1 MDLEALM
8 TSAWASGFP
17 QFMAEVCNN
26 LEFEEL
32 LKTRLVSVT
41 FHNFLMD
48 KNQRSIWIQASSKVF
63 STFFKNA
70 YDVKFPKMR
79 EWLKEGWFTEDLKN
93 RCQQEWIE
101 VFEKI
106 KETATIPQIIK
117 ICHLLREIENP
128 GKFCES
134 SMKLIPNTFPAM
146 FREMSGMFID
156 QDCNLS
162 DQILRLHVT
171 PSMHECIKHTKE
183 KRRGLKY
190 QCPIQ

>member
-70 YDVKFPKMR
+70 YDEKFSMAR
-79 EWLKEGWFTEDLKN
+79 EWLEQGWFTEDLKN

-134 SMKLIPNTFPAM
+134 SMKFSFSM
-146 FREMSGMFID
+146 FLKEMSGMFID

-171 PSMHECIKHTKE
+171 PSMHECIYHTKE
-183 KRRGLKY
+183 KKKILLQRLMNDM
-190 QCPIQ
+190 

>member
-17 QFMAEVCNN
+17 QFMAKVFNN
-26 LEFEEL
+26 LEFDEL

-48 KNQRSIWIQASSKVF
+48 KNQRSIWIQALSQVF
-63 STFFKNA
+63 SIFLKDA
-70 YDVKFPKMR
+70 YDMKKFPMMKVWFR
-79 EWLKEGWFTEDLKN
+79 QGWFTEDLKN
-93 RCQQEWIE
+93 SFQKEWIE

-134 SMKLIPNTFPAM
+134 SMKLSYSTTW
-146 FREMSGMFID
+146 EMYGMFID
-156 QDCNLS
+156 QDFNLS
-162 DQILRLHVT
+162 DQIRKLHIT
-171 PSMHECIKHTKE
+171 PSMHEYFQHAKDT
-183 KRRGLKY
+183 RRGLGIEK
-190 QCPIQ
+190 I

>member
-17 QFMAEVCNN
+17 QFMTEVCNN
-26 LEFEEL
+26 LEFDEL
-32 LKTRLVSVT
+32 LKTRLVSLT
-41 FHNFLMD
+41 FYNFLMD
-48 KNQRSIWIQASSKVF
+48 KSQRGIWIQASSKVF
-63 STFFKNA
+63 STFAKDA
-70 YDVKFPKMR
+70 YDTKFPKMKQ
-79 EWLKEGWFTEDLKN
+79 WLKEGWFTEDLKN
-93 RCQQEWIE
+93 RFQQEWIE

-117 ICHLLREIENP
+117 VCHLLREIENP

-134 SMKLIPNTFPAM
+134 SMKATFSM

-171 PSMHECIKHTKE
+171 PSMHECFYHAKE
-183 KRRGLKY
+183 KRRFYYIGLHSKASER
-190 QCPIQ
+190 

>member
-17 QFMAEVCNN
+17 QFMAKVFNN
-26 LEFEEL
+26 LEFDEL

-48 KNQRSIWIQASSKVF
+48 KNQRSIWIQALSQVF
-63 STFFKNA
+63 SIFLKDA
-70 YDVKFPKMR
+70 YDMKKFPMMKVWFR
-79 EWLKEGWFTEDLKN
+79 QGWFTEDLKN
-93 RCQQEWIE
+93 SFQKEWIE

-134 SMKLIPNTFPAM
+134 SMKLSYSMTW
-146 FREMSGMFID
+146 EMYGMFID

-162 DQILRLHVT
+162 DQIRKLLIT
-171 PSMHECIKHTKE
+171 PS
-183 KRRGLKY
+183 
-190 QCPIQ
+190 IQGHRNV

>member
-32 LKTRLVSVT
+32 LKTRLVSST
-41 FHNFLMD
+41 FYNFLMD

-63 STFFKNA
+63 STFFKDA
-70 YDVKFPKMR
+70 YDTKKFPMMKLWFR
-79 EWLKEGWFTEDLKN
+79 QGWFTKHLKN
-93 RCQQEWIE
+93 SFQQDWIE

-128 GKFCES
+128 RKFSES
-134 SMKLIPNTFPAM
+134 SMKLSFSMTWKMSDM
-146 FREMSGMFID
+146 FLDKDR
-156 QDCNLS
+156 QLS
-162 DQILRLHVT
+162 EQIRRLHVT
-171 PSMHECIKHTKE
+171 PSMHQYFQHAKE
-183 KRRGLKY
+183 KRRGLGIEK
-190 QCPIQ
+190 I